1 MNNRHRTT
9 HIIAIITLLLSILCI
24 PFIAEASRIYTE
36 FPRSQTNVEDLA
48 LIKVM
53 LNTEGSS
60 INVVDGTVTVNNPD
74 DVAAISTGGSVLS
87 LWPTKPSLDGNKISF
102 VGGTP
107 SGVKGAALT
116 LFTIAVQPSKAD
128 SIEIGFNNVA
138 TYLNDGK
145 GTKILASGS
154 TQSLAVETESE
165 QIDNQL
171 ATLISDDKTPPEP
184 FTIELGSDPALYDG
198 KYFIS
203 FYTTD
208 NQSGINHYEVTES
221 GFQTVRSGNVYVL
234 QDQTRTKNIEIRV
247 FDNAGNIR
255 IQKLTFTPEISK
267 GSLAILISIGFI
279 ILLIV
284 GFIFR
289 KRFTMKT

>member
-1 MNNRHRTT
+1 M
-9 HIIAIITLLLSILCI
+9 
-24 PFIAEASRIYTE
+24 
-36 FPRSQTNVEDLA
+36 A

-53 LNTEGSS
+53 LNTEGSTV
-60 INVVDGTVTVNNPD
+60 NVVDGTVTVNNPD
-74 DVAAISTGGSVLS
+74 DVAAINTGGSVLS

-116 LFTIAVQPSKAD
+116 LFTIAVKPSKAN
-128 SIEIGFNNVA
+128 SIEIGFNNIA

-154 TQSLAVETESE
+154 TQSLSVETTSE
-165 QIDNQL
+165 QTDNQL

-255 IQKLTFTPEISK
+255 IQKLTFTPEISN

-284 GFIFR
+284 GFMFR

>member
-1 MNNRHRTT
+1 MNNFE
-9 HIIAIITLLLSILCI
+9 S
-24 PFIAEASRIYTE
+24 F
-36 FPRSQTNVEDLA
+36 SQQCKMV
-48 LIKVM
+48 
-53 LNTEGSS
+53 G
-60 INVVDGTVTVNNPD
+60 IN
-74 DVAAISTGGSVLS
+74 
-87 LWPTKPSLDGNKISF
+87 
-102 VGGTP
+102 
-107 SGVKGAALT
+107 
-116 LFTIAVQPSKAD
+116 
-128 SIEIGFNNVA
+128 
-138 TYLNDGK
+138 
-145 GTKILASGS
+145 
-154 TQSLAVETESE
+154 
-165 QIDNQL
+165 
-171 ATLISDDKTPPEP
+171 
-184 FTIELGSDPALYDG
+184 
-198 KYFIS
+198 YFIS

-284 GFIFR
+284 GFMFR